1 MNPQLLQLICFYGF
15 GAITVIAALA
25 VITLK
30 NTVHSV
36 LSLVLTFFST
46 ACLWMLAD
54 AEFLALALIVV
65 YVGAVMVLFLFVV
78 MMLDIDQEKI
88 REGFVKFLP
97 VGLIVAVAMLVEM
110 LGLIGVKA
118 MHAQVMGPDPAAMAG
133 VSNTAWLGQALYTRY
148 LLPFEV
154 AALILTV
161 GLPRCRVDRDCQ
173 GRTHRFAQLA
183 GNAAFFAVGVATQR
197 VQATETIGLR
207 NVLHRIAHGVLRL
220 EHVANGQCHSLK
232 QLDEQ
237 QTFEIVG
244 NAGHG
249 FLQTPVPMVT
259 QPKYFMQPATRTQA
273 MAMGMNTFQPS
284 RMIWS

>member
-1 MNPQLLQLICFYGF
+1 
-15 GAITVIAALA
+15 
-25 VITLK
+25 
-30 NTVHSV
+30 V

-97 VGLIVAVAMLVEM
+97 VGLIVAVAMLAEM

-118 MHAQVMGPDPAAMAG
+118 MHAQVMGPDPAAAAG
-133 VSNTAWLGQALYTRY
+133 VSNTAWLGQALYTQY

-161 GLPRCRVDRDCQ
+161 GVVAAVALTLRQRAGVRHESANEQVRVNPRDRIRIVKMDAV
-173 GRTHRFAQLA
+173 RPAQP
-183 GNAAFFAVGVATQR
+183 
-197 VQATETIGLR
+197 
-207 NVLHRIAHGVLRL
+207 
-220 EHVANGQCHSLK
+220 
-232 QLDEQ
+232 
-237 QTFEIVG
+237 
-244 NAGHG
+244 
-249 FLQTPVPMVT
+249 TPVPP
-259 QPKYFMQPATRTQA
+259 QE
-273 MAMGMNTFQPS
+273 PS
-284 RMIWS
+284 S